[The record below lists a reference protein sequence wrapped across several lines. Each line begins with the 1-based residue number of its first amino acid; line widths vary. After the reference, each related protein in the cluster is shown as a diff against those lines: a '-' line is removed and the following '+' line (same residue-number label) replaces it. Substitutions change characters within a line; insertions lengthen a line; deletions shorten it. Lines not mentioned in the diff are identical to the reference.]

1 MLFRNKGGNKMKR
14 RIVSIVT
21 ALLLCLGCVATFA
34 SCGTPSPTETANSF
48 LEAVK
53 TQDKDTLKSVYAG
66 GDELDFSG
74 TSLLGSSS
82 DSSSLSN
89 DVIKKFKKKLLDFDY
104 EVTDENIKD
113 NKATVKV
120 KLTTYEFGEAMT
132 NLYTEMLENIWTF
145 SAMSDKQSDAFIEKL
160 FSKQLD
166 KLKEKSYSSTV
177 KLKLTKSDDGWKVDK
192 IDSDGEFMN
201 GLAGNLIDTINSFDD
216 SFDE

>member
-1 MLFRNKGGNKMKR
+1 MKR
-14 RIVSIVT
+14 RIVSIIT
-21 ALLLCLGCVATFA
+21 AMLLCLGCVVTFT
-34 SCGTPSPTETANSF
+34 SCGGPSPTETAESF

-113 NKATVKV
+113 DKATVKV
-120 KLTTYEFGEAMT
+120 KLTTYAFGEAMT
-132 NLYTEMLENIWTF
+132 NLYTEMWENIWTL
-145 SAMSDKQSDAFIEKL
+145 SAMSDKESDTYIENI
-160 FSKQLD
+160 FSKQLG
-166 KLKEKSYSSTV
+166 KLEEKSYSSTV
-177 KLKLTKSDDGWKVDK
+177 KLKLTKGDDGWTVDK
-192 IDSDGEFMN
+192 ISSDGDFMN
-201 GLAGNLIDTINSFDD
+201 GLSGNLIKTID
-216 SFDE
+216 SLDASSEE